1 MQCHAE
7 SVAIIAQHHLLIR
20 TLVKLHAHPIQTR
33 VEHVLVM
40 SLGRGVRLP
49 TVETYTSIHVAHN
62 KGQGIA

>member
-1 MQCHAE
+1 MQCHVE

-20 TLVKLHAHPIQTR
+20 TLVKLYAHPTQTR
-33 VEHVLVM
+33 VEHVLVV

-49 TVETYTSIHVAHN
+49 KTYTSIHVAHN